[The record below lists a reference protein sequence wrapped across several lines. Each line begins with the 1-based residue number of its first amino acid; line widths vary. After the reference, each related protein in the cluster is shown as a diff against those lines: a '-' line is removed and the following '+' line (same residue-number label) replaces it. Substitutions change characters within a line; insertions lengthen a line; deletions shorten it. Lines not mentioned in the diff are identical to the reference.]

1 MPGEITN
8 KNKPKE
14 VNDIFAETESNSATG
29 STSSSVANRK
39 RSIPPP
45 TLSEIETSGS
55 RQGSLKKFLVIGLV
69 IIVVLAGAIFAWW
82 FFSRSSTNLFP
93 SNQNQ
98 QSVAGGEG
106 LKNTGGNY
114 INKEIDADT
123 DGLTNKEEKELGTNP
138 NKADSDDDSLLDFEE
153 VKIYQTDPLNPDTDG
168 DGHKDGEEVKNGY
181 NPKGEGRLYE
191 VPKE

>member
-1 MPGEITN
+1 MPEEITN

-14 VNDIFAETESNSATG
+14 VDDIFAETESNSATDL
-29 STSSSVANRK
+29 TSLRVANRK

-45 TLSEIETSGS
+45 TLSEIETSRS
-55 RQGSLKKFLVIGLV
+55 RQGSLKNFLVIGLV
-69 IIVVLAGAIFAWW
+69 VIVILAGAISAWW
-82 FFSRSSTNLFP
+82 FFSRSAANPSP

-98 QSVAGGEG
+98 QAVAGGEG

-123 DGLTNKEEKELGTNP
+123 DGLTNKEEKELGTNS
-138 NKADSDDDSLLDFEE
+138 NKADSDDDGLLDFEE
-153 VKIYQTDPLNPDTDG
+153 VKIYQTNPLNPDTDG

-191 VPKE
+191 VPKK